1 MGKRAEEHRGALRL
15 ANPMEH
21 GVVTN
26 WEDMERL
33 WQFVYAEEN
42 LNLPTEGQPV
52 RGDKSEAIVTLS
64 DSSCCSRCREDGC
77 LRTISIVFIRLSTC
91 LKDMVYWRA
100 CACRRC

>member
-15 ANPMEH
+15 SNPMEH

-33 WQFVYAEEN
+33 WQFFYAEEN

-52 RGDKSEAIVTLS
+52 RVGLRLGCHCAERQLLTLLPTKLKN
-64 DSSCCSRCREDGC
+64 
-77 LRTISIVFIRLSTC
+77 LRAVCMDAWNQKYFQ
-91 LKDMVYWRA
+91 
-100 CACRRC
+100 